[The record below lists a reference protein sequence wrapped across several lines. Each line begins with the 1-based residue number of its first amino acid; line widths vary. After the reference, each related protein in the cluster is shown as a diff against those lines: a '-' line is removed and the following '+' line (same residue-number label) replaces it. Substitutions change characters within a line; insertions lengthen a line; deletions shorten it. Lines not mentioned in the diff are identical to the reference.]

1 MTNRQGIVIAS
12 CVMPPFDTGHFEP
25 MNRLPTSHPSPTSAE
40 SDAARA
46 EGAASQASSARLV
59 TRRDFPLA
67 MFGPLHYEAGYA
79 YPLIVW
85 LHGWGDDETQLKRVM
100 PLVSMQNFVAVA
112 PRGTRPVPAE
122 DDHRQG
128 YTWPRGKGGT
138 VAAQQRI
145 WSAVAAA
152 KTRFHVNPQRIFVAG
167 FDDGGTLAFRA
178 AMDRPDR
185 FAGVLSLCGS
195 FPRQGAPLAHLA
207 DARRVPVFLA
217 CGRRSR
223 KYSAEQVCRDLRLFH
238 AAGLD
243 VSLRQYHCG
252 QEIAVQMLGDMN
264 RWIMEQIG
272 AVC

>member
-1 MTNRQGIVIAS
+1 
-12 CVMPPFDTGHFEP
+12 
-25 MNRLPTSHPSPTSAE
+25 MNRLRTSTHLSSPAAADAE
-40 SDAARA
+40 VSCPKS
-46 EGAASQASSARLV
+46 AASEPTPAKLLAR
-59 TRRDFPLA
+59 RQSPLT

-112 PRGTRPVPAE
+112 PRGTREVPAE
-122 DDHRQG
+122 EDDRRG
-128 YTWPRGKGGT
+128 YTWPCGKGGA

-152 KTRFHVNPQRIFVAG
+152 NARFHVNAQRIFIAG
-167 FDDGGTLAFRA
+167 FDDGGTLAFRT
-178 AMDRPDR
+178 AMDHPDR

-217 CGRRSR
+217 CGRHSR
-223 KYSAEQVCRDLRLFH
+223 KYSAQQVCRDLRLFH
-238 AAGLD
+238 AAGFD
-243 VSLRQYHCG
+243 VSLRQYPCG
-252 QEIAVQMLGDMN
+252 QEIAVDMLTDVN

-272 AVC
+272 AVK

>member
-1 MTNRQGIVIAS
+1 
-12 CVMPPFDTGHFEP
+12 
-25 MNRLPTSHPSPTSAE
+25 MNRLKSSTASAQE
-40 SDAARA
+40 DVARA
-46 EGAASQASSARLV
+46 DGSASHSASAKLL
-59 TRRDFPLA
+59 TRRESPLA

-79 YPLIVW
+79 YPLVVW

-122 DDHRQG
+122 QDDRQG
-128 YTWPRGKGGT
+128 YTWPRGKAGA

-152 KTRFHVNPQRIFVAG
+152 KARFHVNPKRIFVAG

-185 FAGVLSLCGS
+185 FAGVLSLCGP

-217 CGRRSR
+217 CGRHSR

-238 AAGLD
+238 AAGFD
-243 VSLRQYHCG
+243 VSLRQYPCG
-252 QEIAVQMLGDMN
+252 QEIAVAMLGDVN

-272 AVC
+272 GVK

>member
-1 MTNRQGIVIAS
+1 LADAS
-12 CVMPPFDTGHFEP
+12 
-25 MNRLPTSHPSPTSAE
+25 
-40 SDAARA
+40 RA
-46 EGAASQASSARLV
+46 EAVAGEPTLAKLIAR
-59 TRRDFPLA
+59 RESPLT

-85 LHGWGDDETQLKRVM
+85 LHGWGDDESQLKRVM

-112 PRGTRPVPAE
+112 PRGPREVPAE
-122 DDHRQG
+122 HDNTQG
-128 YTWPRGKGGT
+128 FTWPRGRGGS

-152 KTRFHVNPQRIFVAG
+152 KARYHVNPSRIFVAG
-167 FDDGGTLAFRA
+167 FDDGGTLAFRT
-178 AMDRPDR
+178 AMDHPDR

-195 FPRQGAPLAHLA
+195 FPRQGSPLARLG

-217 CGRRSR
+217 CGRNSR

-238 AAGLD
+238 AAGFD
-243 VSLRQYHCG
+243 VSLRQYPCG
-252 QEIAVQMLGDMN
+252 QEIAVEMLADMN

-272 AVC
+272 GVK